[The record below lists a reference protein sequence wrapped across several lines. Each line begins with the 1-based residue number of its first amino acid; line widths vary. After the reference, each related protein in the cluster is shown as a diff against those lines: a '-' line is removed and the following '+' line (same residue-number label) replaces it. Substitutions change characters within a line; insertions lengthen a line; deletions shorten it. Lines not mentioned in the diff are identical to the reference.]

1 MYLHIFTTSHFLC
14 YYTAK
19 ATCSFKIS
27 VKFDL
32 KKRRWGIVD
41 GLASASSTDI
51 HITGKKLKYV
61 GIMMGV
67 DGPVKVLFE
76 LFDILS
82 EIDSKFINW
91 D

>member
-1 MYLHIFTTSHFLC
+1 M
-14 YYTAK
+14 
-19 ATCSFKIS
+19 
-27 VKFDL
+27 
-32 KKRRWGIVD
+32 D